1 MKSFPKKYKPKDLRN
16 RSNLLRKEAPKK
28 EISNTIFSPNTL
40 PYSKK
45 IWYSDFFQIYLKDF
59 FDHKFI
65 IEDWRNKNG
74 KDITQK
80 QLFIIYWNQIQ
91 NIQSNF
97 EFFNKRNQN
106 FLQIWVNKLERHII
120 SSNKKYTNINSKI
133 LDSYASSNHKFY
145 MPDFD
150 LYIYILEQF
159 HKLRNNW
166 KIREETKIWYWS
178 FNLQTSIPS
187 ENILRK
193 EEKVPYYTLKYF
205 VWAKCEALPI
215 YIEDIDFCCGD
226 VALLVHPKDKRY
238 NKYIWK
244 NAIIP
249 LCNRKIP
256 IIWDENVNITINN
269 WIKRI
274 CPCSDE
280 ESITLAKKY
289 WLPTDIYVF
298 NKEWLYT
305 SYIHEKAF
313 IWKDRKK
320 YYNNI
325 IWFIEDIWNLSNK
338 WEVTVNV
345 PYLKGSDERLV
356 PYKIDQILIDTKEE
370 KEKIIEKIV
379 NKDLYFSFLDLDNL
393 DTPAEIST
401 QLKNDTE
408 DIESWI
414 DNSREKDLQIR
425 QEITNEIDKY
435 LPEYIVCNSQIPYLR
450 KIPLIKSSNWNLDF
464 FDIEKK
470 FSTRK
475 ENTIQKCFN
484 FVLLNL
490 FHSWAIWQKNFWD
503 KKNTWKLCE
512 YDKFPLIIFQNEKRI
527 EYLIEYLSKITWEK
541 SEYDD
546 FLKIIENILDENN
559 STKKELLEL
568 TKKSKFLKYE
578 WNRLSINIEWTIND
592 TFDGDFIQSCILCYL
607 HNKNININ
615 KQIIINKDERR
626 KIFKELLIQE
636 LLIWQSISTKFL
648 EYSYDEKKDFL
659 WDKNLTKLQLEQF
672 QRNIFS
678 TYWENPIRL
687 CFLVD
692 NSFDEKQII
701 INNIFLKQIWNAT
714 RLCIQKDFLPKDIWK
729 TIKDQPETF
738 DDFDIS
744 VLEKLNNLYYDRKNI
759 KNYEEFIKFFEIFK
773 NSIQNIFFSRY
784 LEIQKIKPTKNVQ
797 FVCSYF
803 FNLLLTIFYPLVPE
817 FVDALQYVSER
828 KFLNPIQPVKLD
840 KIMDYNMN
848 ILYNTFIKIKE
859 MKIEYNIKQHE
870 SCNIFI
876 KSNPT
881 ICELFSQYEQIF
893 TNYFH
898 ISDIIYFRLH
908 EQTPLWYDIFSDST
922 LTIGIQPWNNTNSKE
937 KISLENIEKDIK
949 NLDDKLNL
957 LRQRLQILSEW
968 EERKKAE
975 EEYAKTKKEMENLT
989 IKYSLLNSK

>member
-159 HKLRNNW
+159 HNLRNNW

-193 EEKVPYYTLKYF
+193 EERVPYYTLKYF

-215 YIEDIDFCCGD
+215 YIEDVDFCCGD

-256 IIWDENVNITINN
+256 IIWDENVNIAINN

-280 ESITLAKKY
+280 ESIILAKKY

-338 WEVTVNV
+338 WEVTVNI
-345 PYLKGSDERLV
+345 PYLNGSDERLV
-356 PYKIDQILIDTKEE
+356 PYKIDQILINTKEE
-370 KEKIIEKIV
+370 KDKIIEKII

-393 DTPAEIST
+393 ETPTELST
-401 QLKNDTE
+401 QLKDDAE

-414 DNSREKDLQIR
+414 DNTREKDSQIR
-425 QEITNEIDKY
+425 QQITNEIDKY
-435 LPEYIVCNSQIPYLR
+435 LPEYIICNSQIPYLR
-450 KIPLIKSSNWNLDF
+450 KIPLIKTSNWNLDF
-464 FDIEKK
+464 FDIKK
-470 FSTRK
+470 EFSTRK

-484 FVLLNL
+484 FVLLKL
-490 FHSWAIWQKNFWD
+490 FQSWAIWQKN
-503 KKNTWKLCE
+503 
-512 YDKFPLIIFQNEKRI
+512 
-527 EYLIEYLSKITWEK
+527 
-541 SEYDD
+541 
-546 FLKIIENILDENN
+546 
-559 STKKELLEL
+559 
-568 TKKSKFLKYE
+568 
-578 WNRLSINIEWTIND
+578 
-592 TFDGDFIQSCILCYL
+592 
-607 HNKNININ
+607 
-615 KQIIINKDERR
+615 
-626 KIFKELLIQE
+626 
-636 LLIWQSISTKFL
+636 
-648 EYSYDEKKDFL
+648 
-659 WDKNLTKLQLEQF
+659 
-672 QRNIFS
+672 
-678 TYWENPIRL
+678 
-687 CFLVD
+687 
-692 NSFDEKQII
+692 
-701 INNIFLKQIWNAT
+701 
-714 RLCIQKDFLPKDIWK
+714 
-729 TIKDQPETF
+729 
-738 DDFDIS
+738 
-744 VLEKLNNLYYDRKNI
+744 
-759 KNYEEFIKFFEIFK
+759 
-773 NSIQNIFFSRY
+773 
-784 LEIQKIKPTKNVQ
+784 
-797 FVCSYF
+797 
-803 FNLLLTIFYPLVPE
+803 
-817 FVDALQYVSER
+817 
-828 KFLNPIQPVKLD
+828 
-840 KIMDYNMN
+840 
-848 ILYNTFIKIKE
+848 
-859 MKIEYNIKQHE
+859 
-870 SCNIFI
+870 
-876 KSNPT
+876 
-881 ICELFSQYEQIF
+881 
-893 TNYFH
+893 
-898 ISDIIYFRLH
+898 
-908 EQTPLWYDIFSDST
+908 
-922 LTIGIQPWNNTNSKE
+922 
-937 KISLENIEKDIK
+937 
-949 NLDDKLNL
+949 
-957 LRQRLQILSEW
+957 
-968 EERKKAE
+968 
-975 EEYAKTKKEMENLT
+975 
-989 IKYSLLNSK
+989 